1 MRLRGELHR
10 LTGRSAGTA
19 IAADLPLGY
28 TPDPAMVPALAH
40 IRNWIF
46 DLDNTLYPSS
56 ADLFALI
63 DARMGEYIGG
73 LLGVDR
79 HAARRVQKDYFHA
92 HGTTLAGLMADHR
105 IDPHEFLRF
114 VHDVPLDRL
123 APDRRVIDGIAR
135 LPGRRIVFTNGDAGY
150 AARVLDRLGLGG
162 LFETIYDIHRLD
174 YRPKPHAAGYE
185 RMCAAL
191 GIAAPESLFV
201 EDMARNLVPAKA
213 LGMTTVWVNNG
224 SEQAGAD
231 ACGGLIDYEVA
242 DLGDWLDHVLEEGE

>member
-1 MRLRGELHR
+1 M
-10 LTGRSAGTA
+10 
-19 IAADLPLGY
+19 D
-28 TPDPAMVPALAH
+28 PALAH

-79 HAARRVQKDYFHA
+79 IAARKVQKGYFHA
-92 HGTTLAGLMADHR
+92 HGTTLAGLMADHQV
-105 IDPHEFLRF
+105 DPHEFLRF
-114 VHDVPLDRL
+114 VHDVPMDRL
-123 APDRRVIDGIAR
+123 VPDHRVIDGIAR
-135 LPGRRIVFTNGDAGY
+135 LPGRRIVFTNGDASY
-150 AARVLDRLGLGG
+150 AARVLDKLGLGD
-162 LFETIYDIHRLD
+162 LFETIYDIHLLD
-174 YRPKPHAAGYE
+174 YRPKPYAEGYE

-231 ACGGLIDYEVA
+231 AQADLIDYITA
-242 DLGDWLDHVLEEGE
+242 DLGDWLDHVLEKGE